1 MNIDFGWGD
10 PISLFGFVLII
21 ILIGSVSSYLKVRAQ
36 QKTLREAIRAG
47 QPIDPA
53 LLGSLE
59 RDSGAD
65 PRSLRIGGLVTL
77 AVAVALVLF
86 GWQIGRVAGD
96 DEVFGVMI
104 AVAAFPALIGIALLI
119 ASTTAKRG

>member
-119 ASTTAKRG
+119 ASTAKRG

>member
-10 PISLFGFVLII
+10 PISVFGFVLII

-53 LLGSLE
+53 LLGSIGRE
-59 RDSGAD
+59 GSVD
-65 PRSLRIGGLVTL
+65 PRGLRIGGLVTL
-77 AVAVALVLF
+77 AAAVALVLF

-96 DEVFGVMI
+96 DEVFGVMV
-104 AVAAFPALIGIALLI
+104 AVAAFPALIGIALLVG
-119 ASTTAKRG
+119 SSMVKRD